1 MTAQMTSAI
10 VRIRQANQRVVGAG
24 FLVSDKHILTCAH
37 VVNAALSRQ
46 LNTPDEPNQEVCL
59 DFPLVASGKIL
70 RGRVVRWIPVQP
82 SSSILPETGADI
94 ALLELESTLPE
105 GTQPL
110 RLVKAE
116 NSWKHH
122 FRVFGFPEGQQVGV
136 YTDGIIRERQ
146 ANGRVHIEVLPSS
159 AYHIESGFSGSPV
172 WDEQLDG
179 VAGMTVAIDPLR
191 PESRAAFMT
200 PTTQLID
207 ACPELEEQ
215 AIPPCPYRGL
225 SAFREQDAKFFFG
238 RDKFTQ
244 QLVKAVWKQ
253 SLVALIG
260 ASGSGKSSVV
270 FAGLIPQLR
279 SEDGWLIEAF
289 RPGDRAFYNL
299 AARLVPLLET
309 EMSKTDQL
317 IEVEKQTKAFKQG
330 ELKLQNVIKS
340 ILENNSGSR
349 LLLIADQ
356 FEELYTHCQDNSEH
370 QLFLDQLL
378 EAVNQTENF
387 KLVLTLRADFFG
399 YALSYRP
406 FADVLQDAVQTI
418 GPMNEGELQEVI
430 EKPAQLLG
438 VGIES
443 GLTERI
449 LEAVENE
456 PGNLPLLEFALTL
469 LWAKQQNGQLT
480 HEAYEEI
487 GGVEKALAEYAEEKY
502 RSLSEEDKQ
511 RAQRVFIQL
520 VRPGAGTED
529 TRRLA
534 TRDEV
539 GEDNWDLVTRL
550 ASARLV
556 VTNQI
561 EKTDEKEKTDQET
574 VEIIHEALI
583 REWGTLRGWIEVNR
597 DFRTWQERLKVRM
610 QEWETSSRD
619 DGALLRGVPLGE
631 AEEWWYQRGEELS
644 QAAQDFIQLS
654 LDRRDSQIKQE
665 KRRVVVLR
673 SLLSVVSGTLVV
685 AIGVGVVA
693 FNQFQQAKI
702 QTAKALTQAAEGLL
716 ANKRPFDAL
725 IAATKAGRELQSLF
739 RINNNDVLN
748 QIKAEI
754 LTASSK
760 VSEFNRLE
768 GHEGNVFAISFS
780 PDGELLASAGGDK
793 TIKLWQKDGTLLKTL
808 IAGEG
813 SLYAISFSPDGELLA
828 SAGGDKTIKL
838 WRKDGTLFKTLEG
851 HEDKVSAISFS
862 PDEELLASAGHD
874 GAVRLWTRDGTLFK
888 TLEGHKGNISAIG
901 FSPEGELLAS
911 AGHDRTIKLWRKDG
925 TLVKTWEAHEG
936 NVSAI
941 SFSLDGEFLT
951 TTSYD
956 GTVNWW
962 KRDGTLF
969 QTVRT
974 GSSRVS
980 VSPDGELLASLG
992 VREIVGLASLGVS
1005 EIRLWKR
1012 DGTLFK
1018 VLLGHEGPISRVI
1031 FSPDGEFIASA
1042 GYDGTVR
1049 LWERDGTPFKTWEGH
1064 EGAVH
1069 TVSFSP
1075 DGEFIAS
1082 AGYDGTVR
1090 LWKKNDIP
1098 IPTLVGHDDLVTAV
1112 SFSPDGEILA
1122 SASRDE
1128 TVKLWKRDGTLL
1140 KTLEDHQGFVYAV
1153 SFSPDGKTLA
1163 SASKDGT
1170 VKLWKRDGTLFKT
1183 LEDHEGSVFRVS
1195 FSPDGEI
1202 LASASK
1208 DGTVKLWNKDGTLLQ
1223 TLIHDNIYRSA
1234 VFAVSFSP
1242 DGKLLASAG
1251 GDQKVKLWNRDGT
1264 LHKTLEGHREIYPIL
1279 AVSFSP
1285 DGELLA
1291 SSDYSGRIKLWKSN
1305 GILLKTLIAGKDGMS
1320 VYAISF
1326 NLDGKLLISVRN
1338 DGTLRLWKKNGTLI
1352 NTVVDTESHWS
1363 NRRSQSF
1370 SPVPEKDP
1378 ISHTADEWA
1387 EIGWA
1392 TGLSFNPDGKL
1403 FASTGPDG
1411 AVILWSWDLDDLVN
1425 NSCDWL
1431 RDYLRTNINLE
1442 EEERY
1447 LCDGIGGMATIHT
1460 FYPHIDLKLSAGKG
1474 FRV

>member
-1 MTAQMTSAI
+1 MTFQLTAAI
-10 VRIRQANQRVVGAG
+10 ARIRQANERVVGAG

-46 LNTPDEPNQEVCL
+46 LNTTEQSNQEICL
-59 DFPLVASGKIL
+59 DFPLVPSGKIL
-70 RGRVVRWIPVQP
+70 RGRVIRWIPVQP
-82 SSSILPETGADI
+82 STSISPETAADI
-94 ALLELESTLPE
+94 ALLELESQKPE
-105 GTQPL
+105 GTKPV
-110 RLVKAE
+110 RLITAE
-116 NSWKHH
+116 NLWKHP
-122 FRVFGFPEGQQVGV
+122 FRVLGFPEGQEAGV
-136 YTDGIIRERQ
+136 YTEGIIRGLRGD
-146 ANGRVHIEVLPSS
+146 GRVHIEVVG
-159 AYHIESGFSGSPV
+159 AYPIERGFSGSPV

-179 VAGMTVAIDPLR
+179 VAGMTVAIDSRR
-191 PESRAAFMT
+191 PEVRAAFII
-200 PTTQLID
+200 PTTQLIN
-207 ACPELEEQ
+207 ACPELAEQ

-225 SAFREQDAKFFFG
+225 FAFREQDAQYFFG
-238 RDKFTQ
+238 REAFTQ
-244 QLVKAVWKQ
+244 QLVKAVRRQ
-253 SLVALIG
+253 SFVAVIG

-279 SEDGWLIEAF
+279 SQEGWLIEAF
-289 RPGDRAFYNL
+289 RPGDRPFRNL

-309 EMSKTDQL
+309 AMSETDQL
-317 IEVEKQTKAFKQG
+317 VEVNKQAKALQQE
-330 ELKLQNVIKS
+330 ELGLEDVVRR
-340 ILENNSGSR
+340 ILEKNSGSR

-356 FEELYTHCQDNSEH
+356 FEELYTLCQDNSER
-370 QLFLDQLL
+370 QLFLNELL
-378 EAVNQTENF
+378 EAVKQTDNF

-418 GPMNEGELQEVI
+418 GPMNEGELQEAI
-430 EKPAQLLG
+430 ENPAQLLG
-438 VGIES
+438 VRLES

-449 LEAVENE
+449 LEAVEDE

-487 GGVEKALAEYAEEKY
+487 GGVEKALAEYAQEQYE
-502 RSLSEEDKQ
+502 SLSEENKQ

-520 VRPGAGTED
+520 VRPGTGTED

-534 TRDEV
+534 ARDEV

-556 VTNQI
+556 VTNKTKKTN
-561 EKTDEKEKTDQET
+561 EKQETDQET

-583 REWGTLRGWIEVNR
+583 REWETLRGWMELNW
-597 DFRTWQERLKVRM
+597 DFRTWQERLKARM
-610 QEWETSSRD
+610 QEWDRSGRD

-631 AEEWWYQRGEELS
+631 AEEWLYKRGEELS
-644 QAAQDFIQLS
+644 QAEQDFIQLS
-654 LDRRDSQIKQE
+654 LERRDSQIRQE

-673 SLLSVVSGTLVV
+673 SLLGVVSGTLVV
-685 AIGVGVVA
+685 AMGMGMVA
-693 FNQFQQAKI
+693 FYQFQQAKI

-716 ANKRPFDAL
+716 ANKRAFDAL
-725 IAATKAGRELQSLF
+725 IAATKAGRELQSLS
-739 RINNNDVLN
+739 IISNNDVLN

-754 LTASSK
+754 LAAASK

-768 GHEGNVFAISFS
+768 SHEGNVLAISFS
-780 PDGELLASAGGDK
+780 PDGELLASAGGDQ
-793 TIKLWQKDGTLLKTL
+793 TIKLWRKDGTLLKTL
-808 IAGEG
+808 IAGED
-813 SLYAISFSPDGELLA
+813 SAYAISFSPDGEILA
-828 SAGGDKTIKL
+828 SSGRNNTIKL
-838 WRKDGTLFKTLEG
+838 WRK
-851 HEDKVSAISFS
+851 
-862 PDEELLASAGHD
+862 
-874 GAVRLWTRDGTLFK
+874 DGTLFK

-901 FSPEGELLAS
+901 FSPDGEFIASAGHDGTVRLWTRDGTLFKTLEGHEGVVWTVSFSPDGELLAS
-911 AGHDRTIKLWRKDG
+911 AGHDGTIKLWRKDG
-925 TLVKTWEAHEG
+925 TLFKTWEAHEG

-956 GTVNWW
+956 GTVKWW

-969 QTVRT
+969 QTVESHGRA
-974 GSSRVS
+974 S
-980 VSPDGELLASLG
+980 VSPDGELLAS
-992 VREIVGLASLGVS
+992 VGGS
-1005 EIRLWKR
+1005 EIGLWKR

-1018 VLLGHEGPISRVI
+1018 ILLGHEGPISRVI

-1075 DGEFIAS
+1075 DGEFLAS

-1183 LEDHEGSVFRVS
+1183 LEDHQGSVFRVS

-1208 DGTVKLWNKDGTLLQ
+1208 DGTVKLWNKDGTLLK

-1264 LHKTLEGHREIYPIL
+1264 LLKTLEGHREIYPIL

-1291 SSDYSGRIKLWKSN
+1291 SSDYNGRIKLWKSN
-1305 GILLKTLIAGKDGMS
+1305 GVLLKTLIVGEGNAA
-1320 VYAISF
+1320 VYAITF
-1326 NLDGKLLISVRN
+1326 NSDGQLLISASS
-1338 DGTLRLWKKNGTLI
+1338 DGTLRLWKKDGTLI
-1352 NTVVDTESHWS
+1352 NTVVDTESPWS
-1363 NRRSQSF
+1363 NRRSQSI
-1370 SPVPEKDP
+1370 SPVPEKAP
-1378 ISHTADEWA
+1378 IVHSHTSDEWA

-1392 TGLSFNPDGKL
+1392 NGLSFNPDGKL
-1403 FASTGPDG
+1403 FASASPDG

-1425 NSCDWL
+1425 HSCDWL
-1431 RDYLRTNINLE
+1431 RDYLRTNINLK

-1447 LCDGIGGMATIHT
+1447 LCDGIKVTV
-1460 FYPHIDLKLSAGKG
+1460 PHEW
-1474 FRV
+1474 